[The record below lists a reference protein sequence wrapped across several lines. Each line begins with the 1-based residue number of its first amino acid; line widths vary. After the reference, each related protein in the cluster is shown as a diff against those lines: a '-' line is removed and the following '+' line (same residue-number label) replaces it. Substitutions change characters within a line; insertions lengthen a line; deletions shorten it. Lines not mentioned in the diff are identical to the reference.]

1 MTLDCDRENLKILEL
16 RFKLLLV
23 SDKMS
28 IIEDEKQLD

>member
-16 RFKLLLV
+16 RLKFLLV

-28 IIEDEKQLD
+28 IIEDEKQLN